1 VSLANRLSIVE
12 PTRSNRGCVTC
23 KYLKTLSPKDVEA
36 WNQWIADNRSLVQL
50 WEVACAD
57 PDNPL
62 TVSITAVRHHI
73 QSHHNKT

>member
-1 VSLANRLSIVE
+1 LA
-12 PTRSNRGCVTC
+12 
-23 KYLKTLSPKDVEA
+23 PKDLDA
-36 WNQWIADNRSLVQL
+36 WNEWIDEKRSLVQL
-50 WEVACAD
+50 WEVAVND

>member
-1 VSLANRLSIVE
+1 MSLANRLAAVQPS
-12 PTRSNRGCVTC
+12 RSNRGCVTC
-23 KYLKTLSPKDVEA
+23 QYLKKLAPKDLDA
-36 WNQWIADNRSLVQL
+36 WNEWIDEKRSLVQL

-57 PDNPL
+57 PENPL